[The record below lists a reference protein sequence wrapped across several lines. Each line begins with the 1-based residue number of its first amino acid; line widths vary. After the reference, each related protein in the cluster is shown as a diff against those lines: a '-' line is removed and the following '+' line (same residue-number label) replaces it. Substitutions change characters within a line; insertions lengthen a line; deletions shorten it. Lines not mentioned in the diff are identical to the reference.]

1 MNVRE
6 INPDTFG
13 TLSKYFATA
22 LPLTIVTA
30 WVVTAFQYEGI
41 FPDGASIFKR
51 LAWPF
56 FLIIKMFKERRANA
70 KKDEIELDYYS
81 ITAITEKDE
90 TTNIQ

>member
-22 LPLTIVTA
+22 LPLTVVTA
-30 WVVTAFQYEGI
+30 WVVTAFQSENI
-41 FPDGASIFKR
+41 FPNGASLFKR

-56 FLIIKMFKERRANA
+56 FLIIKMFRERNPKKE
-70 KKDEIELDYYS
+70 EEVEVDYYS
-81 ITAITEKDE
+81 ITAITDKEE